1 MDILQDSKK
10 SEMQKTKPI
19 FLILL
24 LLLLIGFGVYWY
36 TKNNSSSLAPILT
49 PTESSTQSFPSI
61 NIDFEFLKAENFL
74 NLEAFPDYP
83 AFRPSTGLEVIPG
96 RVNPFLPPSTQK

>member
-1 MDILQDSKK
+1 MDILQDTRK

-19 FLILL
+19 FLIVLL
-24 LLLLIGFGVYWY
+24 LILIGFGVYWY
-36 TKNNSSSLAPILT
+36 AKKNSSSLGPILT

-61 NIDFEFLKAENFL
+61 NIDFNFLKGENFL

-83 AFRPSTGLEVIPG
+83 AFRPSTGLEVTPG
-96 RVNPFLPPSTQK
+96 RGNPFLPPSTQK